1 MKKGGQ
7 SKWRCINTSKEK
19 ETICSLQPV
28 EETKIEAY
36 LVCAWDRLVSQ
47 RENLLADWDAE
58 IRQGNPLESLRASQ
72 MKELTQ
78 NSPDWEK
85 ASVKKRMLIREVII
99 DGNGRCEI
107 TFMDGIC
114 LKSI

>member
-1 MKKGGQ
+1 
-7 SKWRCINTSKEK
+7 
-19 ETICSLQPV
+19 
-28 EETKIEAY
+28 
-36 LVCAWDRLVSQ
+36 
-47 RENLLADWDAE
+47 
-58 IRQGNPLESLRASQ
+58 LESLRASQ

>member
-19 ETICSLQPV
+19 EKICSLQPV

-58 IRQGNPLESLRASQ
+58 IRQG
-72 MKELTQ
+72 
-78 NSPDWEK
+78 
-85 ASVKKRMLIREVII
+85 
-99 DGNGRCEI
+99 
-107 TFMDGIC
+107 
-114 LKSI
+114 KSDEGTDTKQS